1 MRRVSHS
8 VRLAHPSSR
17 SAHRF
22 PFVARRAGRPP
33 IARAALAALALI
45 LSSLVAVV
53 TGLAAPASAEEYT
66 AVPANGVFTMTGHGN
81 GHGLGMAQYGA
92 LGAARQGL
100 TYDQIVDFYYPG
112 TTRGDTGNPTVRVQ
126 LTGFSGS
133 SVQVGPDPGG
143 ALTVTDA
150 GNPSATATETD
161 GRFRVVINAGALR
174 VQRGDN
180 TGANWLDYPLG
191 TPTTA
196 GQVVFSAPNG
206 VWVYAADGSA
216 RKYFGAIRV
225 LGTTTSV
232 VQAVNDVD
240 MQHYLYASVPYEV
253 SSSWPVEAVK
263 AQSVAARSYALSVKG
278 SNANWD
284 LCDTDSCQ
292 MYVGTQWKTA
302 AGVVTNKEFSA
313 SNAAIDATSGVT
325 LLESGGGAAFA
336 QYASSNGG
344 WSTQG
349 SKPYLVGKA
358 DPYSTTPDDPHRDW
372 SYQLNASW
380 LKTTYP
386 EVGDIVGLRV
396 VSRDGYGDWGGRVTV
411 AEVVGTAGTKR
422 VTNPRFGMKSN
433 YWSAGGAADGTP
445 IVLKSGRSIGSLD
458 SASAGLGTVTVSG

>member
-1 MRRVSHS
+1 
-8 VRLAHPSSR
+8 
-17 SAHRF
+17 
-22 PFVARRAGRPP
+22 
-33 IARAALAALALI
+33 
-45 LSSLVAVV
+45 
-53 TGLAAPASAEEYT
+53 
-66 AVPANGVFTMTGHGN
+66 
-81 GHGLGMAQYGA
+81 MAWPQYGA

-100 TYDQIVDFYYPG
+100 TYAQIVDFYYPG
-112 TTRGDTGNPTVRVQ
+112 TTRGDKGNPTVRVQ

-143 ALTVTDA
+143 ALTVTDS
-150 GNPSATATETD
+150 GNPTATATETD

-180 TGANWLDYPLG
+180 SGANWQDYPLG

-216 RKYFGAIRV
+216 RKYFGTIRV
-225 LGTTTSV
+225 LGSSPTV

-253 SSSWPVEAVK
+253 SASWPVEAVK

-284 LCDTDSCQ
+284 LCDTDACQ

-302 AGVVTNKEFSA
+302 AGAVTTKEFVA
-313 SNAAIDATSGVT
+313 SNAAIDATAGVT

-344 WSTQG
+344 WSTRG
-349 SKPYLVGKA
+349 SKPYLVGQA
-358 DPYSTTPDDPHRDW
+358 DPYSTKTDDPHRDW
-372 SYQLNASW
+372 TFQLTASW
-380 LKTTYP
+380 LKATYP

-396 VSRDGYGDWGGRVTV
+396 VSRDGYGDWGGRVTA

-433 YWSAGGAADGTP
+433 YWTAGDADRHAHHLEVGP
-445 IVLKSGRSIGSLD
+445 LDRQPRQRQGGPRGRSRSPAGRSTRPRWTGSATSTSL
-458 SASAGLGTVTVSG
+458 STARLRHGSSPTPPVRTLGRPTRRLAPSTVTPPRWTCPAAAPTRSARTGSTA